1 MATLKE
7 MREQTGR
14 TQADVAS
21 EADISREYLS
31 SLENGLR
38 PSRKL
43 AERLAAIYGQPVA
56 EVLGYYSEE
65 GAREL
70 QEGSGPGYGTLA
82 RLREEH
88 ARELQARDRE
98 IDSLRAQVD
107 ALQQEVNSLRAQL
120 EDAWHTRDFAQDTA
134 RMLLKQNS
142 REDTGTDGEN
152 R

>member
-21 EADISREYLS
+21 EAGISREYLS

-43 AERLAAIYGQPVA
+43 AERLAAIYGRPVA
-56 EVLGYYSEE
+56 EVLGYYAEE

-70 QEGSGPGYGTLA
+70 REDTAAGYGSIT
-82 RLREEH
+82 RIREEH
-88 ARELQARDRE
+88 ERELQVRDRE
-98 IDSLRAQVD
+98 IDALRAQVD
-107 ALQQEVNSLRAQL
+107 ALQQEASSLRVQL
-120 EDAWHTRDFAQDTA
+120 EDALHTRDFAQDTV